1 MSDKYRVNETS
12 GLMALLEF
20 KLQNWARSKIKKRLK
35 TGCVM
40 VNGKVV
46 TQFDHELR
54 VGDIV
59 EIGASAKGISSGSR
73 QLEILYEDRDLI
85 AINKPAGLLSV
96 ATTQENKQ
104 HALAM
109 LREQLSRRSQG
120 LKLWP
125 VHRIDRDTSGV
136 LLFATSRQKREAVM
150 ALWGDAEK
158 AYLAIVEGVP
168 NPAQGT
174 IDQPLRQDDE
184 TYHMHVGDHPDAKPA
199 ITHFQT
205 ETNAGDRTL
214 LQVQIN
220 TGRQHQ
226 IRAHLAWLGHPVIGD
241 PRYGTAGIR
250 LGLHAFRLAI
260 TQPVTGRRLIF
271 ETPAPEDFLALLE

>member
-12 GLMALLEF
+12 GLMALLEL
-20 KLQNWARSKIKKRLK
+20 KLQNWARNKIKKRLK

-59 EIGASAKGISSGSR
+59 EIGAPAKGISSGSQ
-73 QLEILYEDRDLI
+73 QLEILYE
-85 AINKPAGLLSV
+85 
-96 ATTQENKQ
+96 
-104 HALAM
+104 
-109 LREQLSRRSQG
+109 
-120 LKLWP
+120 
-125 VHRIDRDTSGV
+125 DRDTSGV
-136 LLFATSRQKREAVM
+136 LLFATSRQIREAVM
-150 ALWGDAEK
+150 ALWGEAEK
-158 AYLAIVEGVP
+158 AYLAIVEGAP

-205 ETNAGDRTL
+205 ETTAGDRTL
-214 LQVQIN
+214 LQVQID

-250 LGLHAFRLAI
+250 LGLHALRLAI
-260 TQPVTGRRLIF
+260 TQPVTGKRLIF
-271 ETPAPEDFLALLE
+271 ETPAPEDFLALLALLE